1 MRTMPLGFDP
11 ADQYVV
17 MRPFTFNGVLLNPG
31 DSIPKSMDERRMRSI
46 SNCENL
52 PSSPPGSQRNSPPRK
67 ENNVIRRRNFL
78 IALIALLAIPPPASR
93 LFGPFARKRQRL
105 RSTSH

>member
-31 DSIPKSMDERRMRSI
+31 DSIPKSMDERRMRQYFELRKI
-46 SNCENL
+46 C
-52 PSSPPGSQRNSPPRK
+52 RPPRQEKPK
-67 ENNVIRRRNFL
+67 EQ
-78 IALIALLAIPPPASR
+78 PAAK
-93 LFGPFARKRQRL
+93 GK
-105 RSTSH
+105 